1 MTAALE
7 VVVATGDLLEEW
19 RAIHNA
25 IIPSAPLSADEVAE
39 RAARNRQTLAYVN
52 GELVG
57 NATVRPPTG
66 PGRVATV
73 IVRILPEHRCRGLGS
88 AYFEAELAQARSAG
102 AVRIET
108 VVLAS
113 NQEGLRFALAR
124 GFVEHDRYL
133 LEGGTIPFIDLHLQ
147 G

>member
-7 VVVATGDLLEEW
+7 IVVATRDLLEEW

-25 IIPSAPLSADEVAE
+25 IIPSAPLSAAEVAE
-39 RAARNRQTLAYVN
+39 RSARNRLTIAYADD
-52 GELVG
+52 ELVG
-57 NATVRPPTG
+57 NATVRPPSG

-73 IVRILPEHRCRGLGS
+73 IVRILPEHRGRGLGS
-88 AYFEAELAQARSAG
+88 AYLEAELAQARSAG

-113 NQEGLRFALAR
+113 NQEGLQFALAR

-133 LEGGTIPFIDLHLQ
+133 LEGDTVAFIDLHLQ